1 MYRHIMLAIAAFVLL
16 TTAGCNLMEKSQV
29 EKMQKMA
36 AKIDQLD
43 TELNDK
49 EEQYRRI
56 LTQYGLKG
64 DQQLTDEQWEMLEL
78 TPEQRVMLEERL
90 QNEQDSSYATM
101 IQEVLD
107 MDDEVKRLR
116 KEINTLRDQLPK
128 PVVVQSGDNHYDLSM
143 TYLIDQKG
151 LDTENAQEL
160 VERANLLDYLL
171 PGFEVWLF
179 YDGGVFGTFVTQ
191 GTADQSPNQI
201 KRYYK
206 NKLVNERDK
215 AQQQATEL
223 NEEVQ
228 ALENRKSEL
237 LSQLTELETVRA
249 RLQEQITN
257 LSSENVVLEEKNTE
271 QEQRLNSVFY
281 HVADYKKLKDGGIV
295 GRFLFGKPQ
304 LKNFNAVEFD
314 QSMDLRESDSFTITT
329 ESAGVDEINRIYVMP
344 RSFEQDKDYKI
355 DYAAD
360 KSAAVVYIIN
370 PEKFRMSRVLLAIR

>member
-1 MYRHIMLAIAAFVLL
+1 MRRQFIIAITATILLAAS
-16 TTAGCNLMEKSQV
+16 GCNLMEKSQV

-43 TELNDK
+43 QELNTK

-78 TPEQRVMLEERL
+78 TPEQRTMLEERL
-90 QNEQDSSYATM
+90 KNEQDSSYGTM

-107 MDDEVKRLR
+107 MDNEVKRLR
-116 KEINTLRDQLPK
+116 EEINTLRDQLPK
-128 PVVVQSGDNHYDLSM
+128 PVVVQPGDNHYDLSM
-143 TYLIDQKG
+143 SYLIDQKG
-151 LDTENAQEL
+151 LDAQTAQEL
-160 VERANLLDYLL
+160 VERANLLEYLL

-191 GTADQSPNQI
+191 GTAEQSPNQI

-206 NKLVNERDK
+206 NKLINERDK
-215 AQQQATEL
+215 AEQHAVEL

-228 ALENRKSEL
+228 SLEARKTEL
-237 LSQLTELETVRA
+237 LSQLTELETVRTQ
-249 RLQEQITN
+249 LQEQITD
-257 LSSENVVLEEKNTE
+257 LSSKNVDLQEQNTE
-271 QEQRLNSVFY
+271 KETRLNSVFY
-281 HVADYKKLKDGGIV
+281 HVADYKVLKEAGIV

-314 QSMDLRESDSFTITT
+314 RSMDLRESDSFTITT